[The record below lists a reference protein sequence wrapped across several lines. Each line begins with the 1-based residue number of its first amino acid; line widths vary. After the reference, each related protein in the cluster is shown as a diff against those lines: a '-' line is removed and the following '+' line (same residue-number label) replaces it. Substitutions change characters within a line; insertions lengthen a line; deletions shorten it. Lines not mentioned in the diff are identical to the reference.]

1 MVYKMVNSLY
11 LNRLL
16 VYPSEKEIDVTF
28 RKGLNIILAKDAGT
42 ENNNTRNSVGK
53 STFIDLINYGLGKEN
68 FLADDK
74 KAAKDRMELMQLYLE
89 FSIGEKRYTIQRGI
103 INGQLISIY
112 ENWVIND
119 LINGYEIDFKIK
131 EVKEYCSF
139 LESEIFQE
147 QNIFNNKKLVSWR
160 QIISMLLRNQVGGFQ
175 DLAQPATYYE
185 NAQVKRK
192 RIEFLLNLLTPQK
205 TELEIQQSVVSEETS
220 EKQKSYNVIMKYAR
234 HQLKVTEVELQSQ
247 IRNIKEEINSHEEML
262 SKYKQELVNINKTQD
277 LAIQRRS
284 KLVQEM
290 MQLNQDINIHF
301 HRIKNYGATINEIQ
315 GELQKIDIA
324 QSATH
329 IFNRYGYKQ
338 CPTCLRPFLPEDAKE
353 CAHTISQVSDQSVR
367 LIKKVL
373 SNERL
378 ELIDATSL
386 HRSEIDRLENSKQ
399 ELQQMINII
408 DHELKKD
415 VNGILEMI
423 DYKESEIKILQRE
436 LNNLNN
442 LFKINSDVD
451 SYYLDWQSAKDR
463 LSGINKSIATI
474 QKEVDKRLTYF
485 KELVNEVVGFLYS
498 NSRIGM
504 LKRSERKGNF
514 SLDIKHKELTEG
526 IDDGAASFTIRVIAF
541 DLALLKLA
549 ALQDTNH
556 PKFLIHDSPNV
567 RDIDPKV
574 YRRIFS
580 FIIQLENDLME
591 KNDTLD
597 FQYIITTIDIPDELE
612 ESKFVRLTLDNT
624 GEKGKLFGFTY

>member
-1 MVYKMVNSLY
+1 
-11 LNRLL
+11 
-16 VYPSEKEIDVTF
+16 
-28 RKGLNIILAKDAGT
+28 
-42 ENNNTRNSVGK
+42 
-53 STFIDLINYGLGKEN
+53 
-68 FLADDK
+68 
-74 KAAKDRMELMQLYLE
+74 
-89 FSIGEKRYTIQRGI
+89 
-103 INGQLISIY
+103 
-112 ENWVIND
+112 
-119 LINGYEIDFKIK
+119 
-131 EVKEYCSF
+131 
-139 LESEIFQE
+139 
-147 QNIFNNKKLVSWR
+147 
-160 QIISMLLRNQVGGFQ
+160 
-175 DLAQPATYYE
+175 
-185 NAQVKRK
+185 
-192 RIEFLLNLLTPQK
+192 
-205 TELEIQQSVVSEETS
+205 
-220 EKQKSYNVIMKYAR
+220 
-234 HQLKVTEVELQSQ
+234 
-247 IRNIKEEINSHEEML
+247 
-262 SKYKQELVNINKTQD
+262 
-277 LAIQRRS
+277 
-284 KLVQEM
+284 

>member
-1 MVYKMVNSLY
+1 MVNSLY